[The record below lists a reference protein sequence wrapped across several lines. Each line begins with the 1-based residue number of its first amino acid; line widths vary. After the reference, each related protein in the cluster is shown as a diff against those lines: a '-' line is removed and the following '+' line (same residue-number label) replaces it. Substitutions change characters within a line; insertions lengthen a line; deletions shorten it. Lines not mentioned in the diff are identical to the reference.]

1 MMPWNV
7 ETLDKRV
14 GRELDG
20 LPSDMKARF
29 FRIGGLLEE
38 GGPLEVGM
46 PSVRH
51 LKYDLWEIRLSGQER
66 IARALFLV
74 TRKHEIFVFY
84 FSRKKTQTTPAR
96 AINWLS
102 VERRSCDGD
111 EF

>member
-1 MMPWNV
+1 MAWTV

-14 GRELDG
+14 DRELDA
-20 LPSDMKARF
+20 LPADMKARF

-51 LKYDLWEIRLSGQER
+51 LKDDLWEMRLSGREG

-74 TRKHEIFVFY
+74 ADNRKIVVLHIFG
-84 FSRKKTQTTPAR
+84 KKTQATPAR
-96 AINWLS
+96 AIKLA
-102 VERRSCDGD
+102 ERRSK
-111 EF
+111 ES